1 MIFLYFLW
9 TSVSNINSFG
19 YTDDKLISYIFL
31 INFLYAII
39 LSTRTEEIPQMIIYG
54 ELMNIITKPISFFK
68 LIITKEITDKIV
80 NIFFSIIEIF
90 LLIIVFKPDFY
101 LNSNPINILI
111 MFLFII
117 LATILSFFIFLNL
130 AFIAFWSTE
139 TWAPRFIFYIIVS
152 ILSGSIFP
160 LDVLPKQI
168 YDLLLLTP
176 FPYLVYFPAKL
187 FLTNIDLSIIK
198 NSLILLF
205 WIIITMSIAIKMWK
219 IGIKSYSFYGR

>member
-9 TSVSNINSFG
+9 TSVNNTNSFG
-19 YTDDKLISYIFL
+19 YTHDKLISYIFL
-31 INFLYAII
+31 INFLYATI

-54 ELMNIITKPISFFK
+54 ELINIITKPISFFK

-101 LNSNPINILI
+101 LNNNPINVLI
-111 MFLFII
+111 MFLFIT

-168 YDLLLLTP
+168 YDLLLFTP
-176 FPYLVYFPAKL
+176 FPYLIYFPAKL

-205 WIIITMSIAIKMWK
+205 WIIITMSTVIKMWK
-219 IGIKSYSFYGR
+219 IGIKSYSFYGH